1 MKSCIKIHND
11 DGVAVALE
19 PLAKGSVQN
28 VESNGKSVEITLLND
43 IPQGHKFA
51 LKDFEAEEPVI
62 KYGYPIGAAKSPI
75 KIGEHVHVHNIHTL
89 LSESA
94 EYHYDEEAAKAAA
107 ENWKKTNATNNA
119 PEIKAYRRADGKIG
133 IRNEIWIVPTV
144 GCVNRISE
152 TLANWANGVF
162 CGGEP
167 KPSEVG
173 GLEGV
178 FPWTHPYGC
187 SQMGDDH
194 AKTRQVLADLVHHPN
209 AGAVLV
215 LGLGCENNTIAQF
228 KQAIGEYDENRVKF
242 LVAQDSSDE
251 IAEGKEILKE
261 LAAYCQNFKREKATL
276 DEVVMGMKC
285 GGSDG
290 LSGITANALVG
301 RVCDSMTAMNAS
313 VMLTE
318 VPEMFGAEQMLM
330 DRCQDKAMFDKTVG
344 LINGF
349 KDYYTRHGQVV
360 YENPSPGNKAGG
372 ITTLE
377 DKSLGC
383 VQKGGKAPV
392 CGVLHYGERVENR
405 GLNLLE
411 GPGND
416 IVSTTAMTAAGAHI
430 ILFTTGRGTPL
441 GAPVPTVKIATNHPL
456 AEKKSGWIDFDASK
470 TLSQD
475 FDSVRDELIQLLCD
489 IASGKKQTKNEI
501 NGYREIA
508 IFKEGVTL

>member
-1 MKSCIKIHND
+1 MQNPCIRIHQD
-11 DGVAVALE
+11 DVVAVALE
-19 PLAKGSVQN
+19 PLSEGSQVLG
-28 VESNGKSVEITLLND
+28 VTLLEN

-51 LKDFEAEEPVI
+51 LKNLEPGDRII
-62 KYGYPIGAAKSPI
+62 KYGYAIGEASCPI
-75 KIGEHVHVHNIHTL
+75 KAGQHVHVHNTHTL

-94 EYHYDEEAAKAAA
+94 EYKYDAEGAKKAA
-107 ENWKKTNATNNA
+107 EDWREKNPLPATV
-119 PEIKAYRRADGKIG
+119 PSVKAYRRKNGTVG

-144 GCVNRISE
+144 GCVNRIAE
-152 TLANWANGVF
+152 NLASWANGKF
-162 CGGEP
+162 LGGEP
-167 KPSEVG
+167 KPNQVG

-178 FPWTHPYGC
+178 FAWTHPYGC

-194 AKTRQVLADLVHHPN
+194 AQTRTVLADLVKHPN
-209 AGAVLV
+209 AGGVLV
-215 LGLGCENNTIAQF
+215 LALGCENVTMAQF
-228 KQAIGEYDENRVKF
+228 KEALGQWDDERVKF
-242 LVAQDSSDE
+242 LTAQESSDE
-251 IAEGKEILKE
+251 IAEGRE
-261 LAAYCQNFKREKATL
+261 LLSQLA
-276 DEVVMGMKC
+276 EVVSKDRRESVPASELVIGMKC

-301 RVCDSMTAMNAS
+301 RVCDTMASLDAS
-313 VMLTE
+313 VILTE

-330 DRCQDKAMFDKTVG
+330 DRCKDREMFDRTVT
-344 LINGF
+344 LINNF
-349 KDYYTRHGQVV
+349 KDYFTRHGQVV

-392 CGVLHYGERVENR
+392 CGVLNYGQRMAEVGQH

-416 IVSTTAMTAAGAHI
+416 IVSTTAMTAAGAHM

-441 GAPVPTVKIATNHPL
+441 GAPVPTIKIATNHPL
-456 AEKKSGWIDFDASK
+456 AEKKSGWIDFDASY
-470 TLSQD
+470 TLENG
-475 FDSVRDELIQLLCD
+475 FEEERDKLLAMIYD
-489 IASGKKQTKNEI
+489 IASGKIQTRNET